1 MAIIGT
7 TGKVTGSAEA
17 PTSRGGGSSRPPRA
31 SFRIGL
37 IADTHGLLRPEAKAF
52 LEHADGIVH
61 AGDIGSAGVLHE
73 LRTLAAVYAVRGN
86 NDTEGWAARIPERR
100 TVRLGGL
107 RIYLVHDR
115 AELAKRPAPGGS
127 RVIITGHSHKPCIE
141 TWDGALFVNPGSA
154 GPRRF
159 NLPVAAGEI
168 EIRGERLHVR
178 LIDLSTR
185 RALPGL
191 SARLVISAGRE
202 MRHV

>member
-1 MAIIGT
+1 MSCERWRRCTPSAAITIPKG
-7 TGKVTGSAEA
+7 GPRAFPSGARCGSAVCA
-17 PTSRGGGSSRPPRA
+17 STSCTTEQSSPSGRHR
-31 SFRIGL
+31 
-37 IADTHGLLRPEAKAF
+37 
-52 LEHADGIVH
+52 
-61 AGDIGSAGVLHE
+61 
-73 LRTLAAVYAVRGN
+73 
-86 NDTEGWAARIPERR
+86 
-100 TVRLGGL
+100 
-107 RIYLVHDR
+107 
-115 AELAKRPAPGGS
+115 GGS